1 MLFALGEIWISLIL
15 ALLLGFFLAWL
26 LWKWRRRSVDASQ
39 WEELN
44 GELAAR
50 RRSIADLER
59 ENSRLL
65 TAQNAAE
72 AEQVRQLARIDDL
85 TARADL
91 VPALEARV
99 AEAEAARPAAA
110 SPAATSPAA
119 SSPAATEDA
128 FAEARR
134 AAAMATG
141 VVQSDAGAARSSLA
155 AEGSKSQSDASVERA
170 NERARELAAQ
180 LDASSTAV
188 EELEAERQ
196 ELTSISEAR
205 HRRIRQLEKEMLSLN
220 GRIAKAN
227 EDLAKANEDAAQARA
242 VATRA
247 EVARPPVAPSLDTDP
262 EVSRRAVAQAK
273 AELATSEARLATIQN
288 ELDNA
293 HAEISARTEQ
303 TTNLQIELQRRGGEL
318 ERRVIEGNR
327 ATSNYQQ
334 ELSAR
339 ETRID
344 DLSHELDGV
353 AQALDEAQG
362 QIAELTAGLTAAEQ
376 RERNASER
384 TEDILAGMRERE
396 ANLLAQARDGQA
408 ARTAE
413 IANQRDQIV
422 AQQSEIS
429 SLGQRIAEAHAE
441 TSNMR
446 DRLVQANQRAE
457 ELGRGTMRLKALEAR
472 VAHLSAGEAE
482 LVNLRARQVDLE
494 RRAERAD
501 ALQAETAEQ
510 RRELRELTSKA
521 EAAEQRALRVV
532 ELEGRLRA
540 SELEADRLRSGAGA
554 RIEDD
559 SGDEITTP
567 DADRTPMGDAEQAE
581 LAELR
586 VRVGLVSQLEQ
597 RVSSLQRELAE
608 LRNIAAAAQN
618 VGDQPDTKDRT
629 DKDRTDK
636 DRTTKDRAGKGDD
649 EAVAVRKEIAALK
662 KSLAKADRAAKQTRH
677 DTKKLEKHHDAKVAD
692 LQSSLK
698 SLQRDAK
705 QNSATIAA
713 LRHDLV
719 KARKA
724 KAGHRDKRLRS
735 AEEKVAQLEA
745 QGAKINKRSTKAGAK
760 KSKSVKSKGPAKK
773 STKGP
778 DDLKRIHGIGPRLER
793 TLNDMGITRFEQ
805 LASLKKADIERLQ
818 KKLPKF
824 PGRVV
829 RDNWVGQ
836 AKALAK
842 KR

>member
-339 ETRID
+339 EARID

-559 SGDEITTP
+559 SGDEITIP

-618 VGDQPDTKDRT
+618 VGDQPDT
-629 DKDRTDK
+629 KDRTDK

>member
-227 EDLAKANEDAAQARA
+227 EDLAKANEEAAQARA

-293 HAEISARTEQ
+293 HAEISARSEQ

-339 ETRID
+339 EARID

-559 SGDEITTP
+559 SGDEITIP

-618 VGDQPDTKDRT
+618 VGDQPDT
-629 DKDRTDK
+629 KDRTDK